1 MRTTHVI
8 VEGLVQRVC
17 FRDATRRQAESL
29 HISGWVRNLP
39 NGSVEVVLCGP
50 PENIDKMVCWLRQGP
65 PRARVDNLQI
75 TELSDDDHQFSLFE
89 IRF

>member
-17 FRDATRRQAESL
+17 FRDATRCQAESL
-29 HISGWVRNLP
+29 KIGGWVRNLAD
-39 NGSVEVVLCGP
+39 GSVEAVLCGP
-50 PENIDKMVCWLRQGP
+50 PEKIDKMLFWLRQGP
-65 PRARVDNLQI
+65 PHARVDNLQI
-75 TELSDDDHQFSLFE
+75 EELPDESQFSFFE